1 MWRIFRPRFDH
12 STTWENQRG
21 RFIAEPLGL
30 ATPRGVRHP
39 DGVTV
44 PTDPSP
50 HIRKVFGNSLCST
63 ASIKFSSSLRP
74 RHSGR
79 VPRSLLNPE
88 SFLLTQ
94 NLVGRR
100 DQPENKL
107 LQSRASFQDMNRDRS
122 VPPYRLQVPPACA
135 PCTNIVWAPNHPAR
149 ASEPWSCQRR

>member
-1 MWRIFRPRFDH
+1 
-12 STTWENQRG
+12 
-21 RFIAEPLGL
+21 
-30 ATPRGVRHP
+30 PRGVRHP

-122 VPPYRLQVPPACA
+122 VPPYRLQVTPGMRAMHERRMGPKSSSQSSRAMVLPAEVEVQVSSSHPPRMSSIE
-135 PCTNIVWAPNHPAR
+135 TG
-149 ASEPWSCQRR
+149 